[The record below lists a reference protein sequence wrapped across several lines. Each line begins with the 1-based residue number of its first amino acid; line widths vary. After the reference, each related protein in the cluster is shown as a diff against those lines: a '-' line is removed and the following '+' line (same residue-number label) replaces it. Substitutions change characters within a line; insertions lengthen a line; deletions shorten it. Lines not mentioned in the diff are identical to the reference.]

1 MCSYTDNR
9 ASFLQNLAVGDTVLY
24 GDIGD
29 SYPWRVDAVVSK
41 VWKKYIFLTLSNLEE
56 VKIDRATGY
65 SAERYSYTKIYP
77 SEGMTAEE
85 WKKKQAKINAD
96 YHDQLLER
104 QRCAVGSSDSTGA
117 IRIV

>member
-1 MCSYTDNR
+1 MCSHTDKR
-9 ASFLQNLAVGDTVLY
+9 TSFLQNLDVGDMVLY

-29 SYPWRVDAVVSK
+29 SFPWRVDAVVSK
-41 VWKKYIFLTLSNLEE
+41 VWKRYIFITTSNLAE

-65 SAERYSYTKIYP
+65 NAKSYSYTMIHP
-77 SEGMTAEE
+77 SDGQTAEE
-85 WKKKQAKINAD
+85 WTKKQDKINAD
-96 YHDQLLER
+96 YRDRLLER

>member
-1 MCSYTDNR
+1 MCSYTDSR

-29 SYPWRVDAVVSK
+29 SFPWRVDAVVSK
-41 VWKKYIFLTLSNLEE
+41 VWKKYIFITTSGLRE
-56 VKIDRATGY
+56 VKIERATGY
-65 SAERYSYTKIYP
+65 NAKSYSYTKIYP
-77 SEGMTAEE
+77 SEGMTAQE
-85 WKKKQAKINAD
+85 WTAKQAKINAD
-96 YHDQLLER
+96 YQEQLLER